1 MTFYRVIYVLTVLT
15 VLTPESQ
22 SQEDVCGRATL
33 NTRVRIVGGQTAV
46 EGSWPWMV
54 SVHRD
59 GSHIC
64 GGSLINNQWVLSA
77 AHCFT
82 VTSTSRYLLYMGRH
96 SQELSN
102 PNEVSRTISQIINH
116 PDYNSRTS
124 DNDISLLRLSSPV
137 TFTTYIVPV
146 CLASPSSTF
155 FTGVDVWVTG
165 WGATRFGGSLPSPQN
180 LMEVEVPVV
189 GNRQC
194 NCDYGVGTITDN
206 MLCAGLREGGKD
218 SCQGDSGGP
227 LVVKLNDRWIQAGVV
242 SFGEGCARP
251 ERPGVYTRVSR
262 YMTWINEQISSSQ
275 PGFVTFRSSGT
286 DSDLSVTCP
295 GLPPVPTTM
304 APSTTARPVVCGQAP
319 LNSRLQG
326 GSSVSSAGQWPWMAS
341 LQRNGSHVCGGTL
354 VAVDS
359 VLSDANCFSSPPV
372 ASEWTVI
379 LGRLRQV
386 GSNPFQVTL
395 NVTNITVSNLTGS
408 NVAVLKLASNPTLSN
423 YIQPICMDNGRTFA
437 VGSTCWAAG
446 WSSGQGGAEQVM
458 QEVQTSI
465 VNCGNTSTSDAICTG
480 MFTLNEGDYGG
491 PLMCKVD
498 NSWFQAAVLT
508 NANSTRQAREA
519 AMNTFT
525 QLNRFQSFLSRN
537 VGTFLSPPSTANPTS
552 SPNTTSNTDANAT
565 TAHSSAGATT
575 PSSTFILFHLLIMS
589 LCFHLWK

>member
-1 MTFYRVIYVLTVLT
+1 MNS
-15 VLTPESQ
+15 ESQ
-22 SQEDVCGRATL
+22 SQEDA
-33 NTRVRIVGGQTAV
+33 
-46 EGSWPWMV
+46 
-54 SVHRD
+54 
-59 GSHIC
+59 
-64 GGSLINNQWVLSA
+64 
-77 AHCFT
+77 
-82 VTSTSRYLLYMGRH
+82 
-96 SQELSN
+96 
-102 PNEVSRTISQIINH
+102 
-116 PDYNSRTS
+116 
-124 DNDISLLRLSSPV
+124 
-137 TFTTYIVPV
+137 
-146 CLASPSSTF
+146 
-155 FTGVDVWVTG
+155 
-165 WGATRFGGSLPSPQN
+165 
-180 LMEVEVPVV
+180 
-189 GNRQC
+189 
-194 NCDYGVGTITDN
+194 
-206 MLCAGLREGGKD
+206 
-218 SCQGDSGGP
+218 
-227 LVVKLNDRWIQAGVV
+227 
-242 SFGEGCARP
+242 
-251 ERPGVYTRVSR
+251 
-262 YMTWINEQISSSQ
+262 
-275 PGFVTFRSSGT
+275 
-286 DSDLSVTCP
+286 
-295 GLPPVPTTM
+295 
-304 APSTTARPVVCGQAP
+304 VVCGQAP

-395 NVTNITVSNLTGS
+395 NVASITLTGS

-423 YIQPICMDNGRTFA
+423 YIQPICMDNGRTFS

-480 MFTLNEGDYGG
+480 AFTLNEGDYGG
-491 PLMCKVD
+491 ALMCKVD

-508 NANSTRQAREA
+508 NANSTRQVRGGIRDFIKLS
-519 AMNTFT
+519 TF
-525 QLNRFQSFLSRN
+525 LEFLSRS
-537 VGTFLSPPSTANPTS
+537 VGTLSPPSTANPTS